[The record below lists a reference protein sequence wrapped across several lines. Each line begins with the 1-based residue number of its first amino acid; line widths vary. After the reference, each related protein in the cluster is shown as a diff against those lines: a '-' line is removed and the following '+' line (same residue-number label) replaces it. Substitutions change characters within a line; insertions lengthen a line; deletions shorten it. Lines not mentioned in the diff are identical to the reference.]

1 MAGKGTPPGI
11 ALYPECSRPGT
22 GGMDKHRKAGTV
34 PCRHCRAENAARS
47 ARYRRER
54 YLTGPLKVP
63 ALGSQRR
70 IRALMRIGWTQK
82 RLEEC
87 WGLAPKTIG
96 PLKVPALGSQRRIRA
111 LMRIGW
117 TQKRLEECWGL
128 APKTIGQLMLRDTV
142 TRAKADRVAK
152 GYRALAF
159 AGAGPDDRIRRWAE
173 RRGWPGPL
181 DWDDIDSR
189 DEVPACEIERAH
201 AEALAIQRDFRKML
215 AKREKRAR
223 MTAEERRAEQAR
235 ERDRKRQRQ
244 EGTAA

>member
-22 GGMDKHRKAGTV
+22 GGMDRHRKAGTV

-96 PLKVPALGSQRRIRA
+96 
-111 LMRIGW
+111 
-117 TQKRLEECWGL
+117 
-128 APKTIGQLMLRDTV
+128 QLMLRDTV

-152 GYRALAF
+152 
-159 AGAGPDDRIRRWAE
+159 
-173 RRGWPGPL
+173 
-181 DWDDIDSR
+181 
-189 DEVPACEIERAH
+189 
-201 AEALAIQRDFRKML
+201 
-215 AKREKRAR
+215 
-223 MTAEERRAEQAR
+223 
-235 ERDRKRQRQ
+235 
-244 EGTAA
+244 

>member
-11 ALYPECSRPGT
+11 AIYPECSRPGT
-22 GGMDKHRKAGTV
+22 GGMDRHRKAGTV

-54 YLTGPLKVP
+54 YLNGPLKVP
-63 ALGSQRR
+63 ALG
-70 IRALMRIGWTQK
+70 T
-82 RLEEC
+82 
-87 WGLAPKTIG
+87 
-96 PLKVPALGSQRRIRA
+96 QRRIRA

>member
-11 ALYPECSRPGT
+11 AIYPECSRPGT
-22 GGMDKHRKAGTV
+22 GGMDRHRKAGTV

-54 YLTGPLKVP
+54 YLT
-63 ALGSQRR
+63 
-70 IRALMRIGWTQK
+70 
-82 RLEEC
+82 
-87 WGLAPKTIG
+87 G